1 MQEGKTQAE
10 LKLSH
15 NKTLLRPFV
24 TSGIVEKMEV
34 LDSTKSLI
42 LHVPLSIAVG
52 DHFYPLMV
60 VNIETITDQKKKGKY
75 ITPSGAYINVHLE
88 ETEEGHKY
96 SLD

>member
-1 MQEGKTQAE
+1 MQEGKTQNG

-15 NKTLLRPFV
+15 DKKVLKPFV
-24 TSGIVEKMEV
+24 TSGTVKKMEV
-34 LDSTKSLI
+34 LDSTNSLI

-60 VNIETITDQKKKGKY
+60 VNIEEISDQRKKGKY

-88 ETEEGHKY
+88 KTEEGHNY